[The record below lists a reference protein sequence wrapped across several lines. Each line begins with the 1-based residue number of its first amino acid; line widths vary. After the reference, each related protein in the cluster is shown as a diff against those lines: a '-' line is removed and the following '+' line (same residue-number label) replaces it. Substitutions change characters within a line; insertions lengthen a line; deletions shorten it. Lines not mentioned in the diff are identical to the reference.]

1 MNDVS
6 VNINYIRLWLLTSG
20 CDIIFGRRWA
30 SQVKKL
36 PQVQVKSDLVTSLDL
51 TCKDFAG
58 P

>member
-1 MNDVS
+1 MLLVFLMNDVS

-36 PQVQVKSDLVTSLDL
+36 PQVQVKSSQVRLGDL
-51 TCKDFAG
+51 T
-58 P
+58 